1 MKRHLFIIAITLLL
15 TGCAGFRPD
24 INIPKHAPQA
34 RPIPQHP
41 AVAIVLGGGGAKGF
55 AHIGVLEVLQKA
67 GVPINL
73 ISGSSAGS
81 VVAAL
86 YADNGNADEAK
97 AALMNAGFWDLA
109 DVANY
114 PNLQGPIEGY
124 HFEKFMLEHMR
135 ARDFKQTKIP
145 FIVATTDLKRGQ
157 LFPIKSG
164 PIAPATLA
172 SAAMPGGV
180 RPQHL
185 YGRVLVDGCMVDP
198 VPVNL
203 VKRYHPKVIIAINI
217 DEQLPKSMPWTFYGI
232 YKRGF
237 QISWLE
243 LTKYTERDA
252 NIIIRPQVGSVGPF
266 DIAAKQRM
274 YQAGVSAGKKA
285 LPKILALLK
294 AKGIRA
300 ISSKTKF

>member
-1 MKRHLFIIAITLLL
+1 MKRNLLIIAISLLL
-15 TGCAGFRPD
+15 SGCAGLRP
-24 INIPKHAPQA
+24 NITVPPQA
-34 RPIPQHP
+34 PKQRHIAQHP
-41 AVAIVLGGGGAKGF
+41 DVAIVLGGGGAKGF
-55 AHIGVLEVLQKA
+55 AHIGILEVLQKA
-67 GVPINL
+67 GVPIDL
-73 ISGSSAGS
+73 VSGSSAGS
-81 VVAAL
+81 VVGAF

-97 AALMNAGFWDLA
+97 YALMHAGFWDLA

-124 HFEKFMLEHMR
+124 HFERFMLEHMR
-135 ARDFKQTKIP
+135 ARNFNQTKIP
-145 FIVATTDLKRGQ
+145 FIIATTDLQRGK
-157 LFPIKSG
+157 LFPIMSG

-185 YGRVLVDGCMVDP
+185 YGHVLVDGCMVDP

-217 DEQLPKSMPWTFYGI
+217 DEQLPKSMPWNFYGI

-243 LTKYTERDA
+243 LTKYTERGAD
-252 NIIIRPQVGSVGPF
+252 IIIRPQVGSVGPF
-266 DIAAKQRM
+266 DIIAKERM
-274 YQAGVSAGKKA
+274 YQAGVTAGKQA

-294 AKGIRA
+294 QKGIKLVHPR
-300 ISSKTKF
+300 S